1 MKSCTENTVV
11 AKSNTWGQALA
22 PALIWA
28 GEVIL
33 LRLCVLCYKTWWG
46 QFVWMFFSLH
56 ADCFLFLFFVI
67 VVGVFLW
74 LNKIYNISERLWYV
88 IYTFRIMCIG
98 LVINFA
104 FTYQVAVFIPICLI
118 RLYCLPLWVCPIQL
132 FLRSN
137 KTY

>member
-1 MKSCTENTVV
+1 MRYCTENTVV

-33 LRLCVLCYKTWWG
+33 LRLCVLYVIKLDE
-46 QFVWMFFSLH
+46 VSLSGCSSH
-56 ADCFLFLFFVI
+56 CMRIVFLFFVI
-67 VVGVFLW
+67 VVGGFLR

>member
-1 MKSCTENTVV
+1 MRYCTENTVV

-56 ADCFLFLFFVI
+56 ADCFLFFVI
-67 VVGVFLW
+67 VGVFLR
-74 LNKIYNISERLWYV
+74 LNKIIQYFRTFMVCHLYIQNYV
-88 IYTFRIMCIG
+88 YW

-118 RLYCLPLWVCPIQL
+118 GLYCLPLWVCPIQL